1 MKKWLFM
8 ALLAVGMTAY
18 ADEYNYLVL
27 DHNGSV
33 SSVLLKN
40 LQKITFEDGN
50 LVVLTSEGK
59 ETFPLTQM
67 ERMYFAET
75 ATAIKSVQDNVTKS
89 QKEVY
94 DLSGRRVVN
103 PTKGL
108 YIVDGKKVVIK

>member
-1 MKKWLFM
+1 MRKWIFM
-8 ALLAVGMTAY
+8 ALLAVSTTAF

-33 SSVLLKN
+33 SSVLLEN

-50 LVVLTSEGK
+50 VVLTTTEGK
-59 ETFPLTQM
+59 ETFSLTQM
-67 ERMYFAET
+67 ERMYFSET
-75 ATAIKSVQDNVTKS
+75 ATAITSVKENTAKSDV
-89 QKEVY
+89 VY
-94 DLSGRRVVN
+94 DLSGRKVVN